1 VVTQRLTRARRFSI
15 ALLSNVSAW
24 IACAG
29 VLVTQRIPGELMDW
43 TALTFGIVVFTTY
56 ALMDLRWTPCTKQRF
71 SDDASS

>member
-1 VVTQRLTRARRFSI
+1 M
-15 ALLSNVSAW
+15 SAW